1 MIDDLL
7 CLRCFSLFV
16 QMCDTLTTEKE
27 HFKENARRDIQQE
40 VETLRK
46 ERDDE
51 IQQIH
56 KRVQHAIEKK
66 DESIDVVQKEN
77 AVIKDRCNK
86 LEAIIRQQRKDYCI
100 K

>member
-1 MIDDLL
+1 
-7 CLRCFSLFV
+7 
-16 QMCDTLTTEKE
+16 MCDNFGAEKE
-27 HFKENARRDIQQE
+27 HFKENARKEIQQE
-40 VETLRK
+40 IEVMRK

-66 DESIDVVQKEN
+66 DSSLDCMRKEN
-77 AVIKDRCNK
+77 EALKDRCIK
-86 LEAIIRQQRKDYCI
+86 LEAIIRQQRKDYCT

>member
-1 MIDDLL
+1 
-7 CLRCFSLFV
+7 
-16 QMCDTLTTEKE
+16 MCDTLTTEKE